1 MRLQRTGKRS
11 GLRLRPTL
19 GANPRRRTR
28 NFYPFYTA
36 QHSIFFSG
44 ILARF
49 PHGGSKWKPGDVL
62 SERPSKTGRTHPCG
76 GTAATLGSGRRLT
89 TSLGAAVLKEIFGR
103 QIPEQVGVAAATVVM
118 VGVVVGFAQIPTG
131 VRTGEGG
138 VAPIGP
144 PSSFSAPGG
153 TSSSTDA
160 TAPVAADPTATAP
173 GASVHGQATPGAAPT
188 DPSPGPNP
196 ATAGP
201 APTTAT
207 PGPGK
212 APEPSTEPGPGKA
225 PAPGSQ
231 PPDAGPDAQ
240 TVQRVTDSC
249 SRRLQSDAV
258 NSGVVTGPVVPRPY
272 TLVSVAFV
280 GAPQRSSAGPGLESY
295 DVTTTVST
303 RPVDGPVQT
312 DQRVCRVYDYDSHV
326 DWLPLG

>member
-1 MRLQRTGKRS
+1 M
-11 GLRLRPTL
+11 
-19 GANPRRRTR
+19 
-28 NFYPFYTA
+28 
-36 QHSIFFSG
+36 
-44 ILARF
+44 
-49 PHGGSKWKPGDVL
+49 
-62 SERPSKTGRTHPCG
+62 
-76 GTAATLGSGRRLT
+76 
-89 TSLGAAVLKEIFGR
+89 LKEIFGR

-144 PSSFSAPGG
+144 PSSFSVPGG
-153 TSSSTDA
+153 PSSPTDA
-160 TAPVAADPTATAP
+160 TAPAAADPTATAP
-173 GASVHGQATPGAAPT
+173 GASVHGQATPGAATT
-188 DPSPGPNP
+188 DPSSE
-196 ATAGP
+196 P
-201 APTTAT
+201 APTTAG
-207 PGPGK
+207 PEPGK
-212 APEPSTEPGPGKA
+212 APEPGSA
-225 PAPGSQ
+225 PAPSSQ

-240 TVQRVTDSC
+240 TVERVTDSC

-280 GAPQRSSAGPGLESY
+280 GAPRRSSAGPGLESY
-295 DVTTTVST
+295 EVTTTVTT